1 MYTSIY
7 KKYIPKVIQL
17 QTGGGIRVSVR
28 IKVKVKNRASV
39 RIRVKIRD

>member
-28 IKVKVKNRASV
+28 I
-39 RIRVKIRD
+39 RVKIRD